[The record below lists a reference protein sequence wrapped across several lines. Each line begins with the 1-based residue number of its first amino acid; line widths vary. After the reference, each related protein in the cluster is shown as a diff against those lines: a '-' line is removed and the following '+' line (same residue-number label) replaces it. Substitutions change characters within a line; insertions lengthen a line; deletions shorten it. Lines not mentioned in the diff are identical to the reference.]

1 MIGLGHLR
9 ELRLRAV
16 RRGVWYRVLDRV
28 ERGII
33 SLTIDTVDRVKS
45 LLLAQTLGDIV
56 SKLREALVSPF
67 VRHVEEYGK
76 EKAGKVMEYL
86 DKVCNYAPNWNIGGF
101 SRYLAFL
108 DYNNPVGWRDV

>member
-33 SLTIDTVDRVKS
+33 SLTVDIVDRVKI
-45 LLLAQTLGDIV
+45 LLHARTAH
-56 SKLREALVSPF
+56 ALT
-67 VRHVEEYGK
+67 
-76 EKAGKVMEYL
+76 
-86 DKVCNYAPNWNIGGF
+86 
-101 SRYLAFL
+101 
-108 DYNNPVGWRDV
+108 